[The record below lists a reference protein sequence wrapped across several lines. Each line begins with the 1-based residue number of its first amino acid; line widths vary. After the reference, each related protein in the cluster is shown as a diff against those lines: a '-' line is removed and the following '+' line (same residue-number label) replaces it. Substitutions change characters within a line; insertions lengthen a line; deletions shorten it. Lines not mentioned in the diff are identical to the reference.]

1 MAYVY
6 LIDMFQYIEKRLSE
20 AENTKYGVDAN
31 ATEKR
36 FHEGRT
42 EALSDFKQFLEK
54 NYIQKLPNR
63 IKKSYLDNRK

>member
-6 LIDMFQYIEKRLSE
+6 FIDMFHYIGKRLSD
-20 AENTKYGVDAN
+20 AENTLSGLDADAMEN
-31 ATEKR
+31 R
-36 FHEGRT
+36 FHKGRV

-63 IKKSYLDNRK
+63 IRKSYLDNRK

>member
-6 LIDMFQYIEKRLSE
+6 LIDLFHYIEKRLSE
-20 AENTKYGVDAN
+20 ADNTRSSADAD
-31 ATEKR
+31 AMEKR
-36 FHEGRT
+36 FHEGRA

>member
-6 LIDMFQYIEKRLSE
+6 LIDMFQYIDNRLSE
-20 AENTKYGVDAN
+20 AENTKNSAEVN

-42 EALSDFKQFLEK
+42 EALSDFKKFLEK

-63 IKKSYLDNRK
+63 IRKSYLDNRK